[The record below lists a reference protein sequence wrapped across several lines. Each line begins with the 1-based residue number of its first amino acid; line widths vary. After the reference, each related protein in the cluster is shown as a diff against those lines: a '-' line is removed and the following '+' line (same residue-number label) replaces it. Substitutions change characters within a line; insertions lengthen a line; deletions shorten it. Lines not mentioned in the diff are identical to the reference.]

1 MKKSKPAAAGKK
13 NSTSKT
19 NSTNNN
25 SNSNNSNST
34 TNTPP
39 QSTTPVSNSTPSSPI
54 IAGTSSPPTSISSST
69 SSNSFLYWKEKESLS
84 SSSLTSSPV
93 LTSSPAVPSS
103 PKSSSSINLS
113 SPPLTGK
120 DSSSPSLTGEKS
132 LSSPVKRSLFS
143 LGRKSGSELIN
154 STTQENSNTTATTT
168 TPTPVSSNSILK
180 KTTSPVLVS
189 TRNQNTSVPTP
200 STSKSSGSVPIVSS
214 STTTSTTATGDNTT
228 SQTLPNRMKSD
239 RKSLKNP
246 LNIFSLD
253 FWSNKN
259 EDDESTTPLNQPSN
273 TVVSPPLTSQKPSTP
288 STPIPTSTN
297 VNNSNIASSP
307 TKKPMP
313 TSSSG
318 KSAPPTP
325 TKKPLPLSSSPTTST
340 TPTTTTPTPAT
351 PTKSAL
357 KSTTTLRKNSLNSNN
372 NNNSNTTTP
381 NTTTTT
387 TTTTKSSPKEIRL
400 SSESIGNVEPTPNT
414 LSSTPPQPTSSS
426 PPTSTTIGNSQVS
439 GSLSF
444 SSSSIE
450 KDLPYEISDELNVTK
465 LKSKM
470 KNKSDMERLMNLELY
485 TRVLAK
491 DVEDLTSKLVNEI
504 SLRKEV
510 ESHTKELETR
520 LKVSEARLVRYSV
533 QISPDTLDNNNSN
546 GTATPTSVPS
556 TNNENTKQVEEKEN
570 KEINQAIKERED
582 SRINTLVVRIETLER
597 KISTLEQSNM
607 RLTEEVHTLRYENSL
622 LVDPDAKKKALK
634 KFEKEKEKE
643 IQREK
648 EREKEIIRER
658 EKAEA
663 KEREREKQRLKE
675 YAKQQKVIEKYEKE
689 NPSINNN
696 NNTEITNNTN
706 VSDTDS
712 TGTNSEDLY
721 SSTGTSTADKKSNL
735 KKKDRGG
742 SVSEVDGSPSKK
754 NVAFHDNSG
763 IVSNKA
769 KSSSVLS
776 SVTLRRNTAR
786 RMSAHLGHTNTF
798 IDDDDDQ
805 DLDDK
810 SSQAST
816 ASPAE
821 RSNLVKGYFN
831 DLYDG
836 DYETLKNQKLTR
848 MRSKSLSKESEEDDL
863 ANGKFNLQQNNAN
876 HSPLQISISSGSLRS
891 EPPMPTVS
899 LSSSVD
905 HSSTLK
911 ENEKKRHLTIGRMF
925 SKKEA
930 VYRENALMLS
940 EKLGQR
946 ASKNELIFKNIIKGE
961 SIFGAILTEDT
972 SDRLTNYLNSSIEY
986 LLMNSDA
993 IEGVLLVDVDEAKF
1007 RQMIESI
1014 ENNII
1019 TDFTTCSAH
1028 MVGYAFIQ
1036 YFVRMPT
1043 PLLSRIS
1050 GPLILA
1056 AEISHQE
1063 YRISVIRSLVYSLP
1077 LQNRGILKIL
1087 LHFLKK
1093 YLESIDKINGNS
1105 GNRQPILDT
1114 ASDVST
1120 DRKGGEEDH
1129 PEEEEPTQ
1137 QQPQQ
1142 PTIYKKVFKVFAKA
1156 LLHTT
1161 VQNLEYASLAIEY
1174 LSRDIENFE
1183 SLHQDITYMI
1193 KDGESIVKA
1202 ASFDK
1207 MIEKLFDLSYGFKD
1221 PDYNYTL
1228 FYTYDYYTTSIQLLE
1243 KFINYYKI
1251 ASTLNAKLNHELSI
1265 TILSVAMF
1273 WMKIHHN
1280 HLSSDLM
1287 FLSKLKAFIDS
1298 TTIPP
1303 THQTIFTY
1311 FKSFFA
1317 TSVTP
1322 KKVLYER
1329 GNSFLGA
1336 GALPSTKKKLMM
1348 DKVIKDG
1355 KDIDIYQLGAAI
1367 IAAQMTIIDNEM
1379 LLAIPPSQFLHKCFT
1394 KYESSPQFHDMVDKF
1409 NEWAKWATSEI
1420 LIKEKL
1426 PERVAALSFFIDLA
1440 KNCVELGNY
1449 HGASAL
1455 FFGLNNSAISRLKL
1469 TWEKLSTK
1477 VQQDY
1482 ERIEQLFD
1490 MSMNYKNYRE
1500 EIKTTKAKIIPYLG
1514 LFPKDLIAIEEGNE
1528 NFTSTSLINIEKFR
1542 LLYGMIKKIQSYQQP
1557 LFNLKVSDP
1566 IKLYLL
1572 KISTTFLEE
1581 KEYHPQSLKIE
1592 PRNSVSQ

>member
-13 NSTSKT
+13 NSTSNSKT
-19 NSTNNN
+19 NSSSNSSS
-25 SNSNNSNST
+25 SNSNPST
-34 TNTPP
+34 PSSNTPP
-39 QSTTPVSNSTPSSPI
+39 NSTTPVSTSTPSSPSI
-54 IAGTSSPPTSISSST
+54 IGASPTPISSST

-93 LTSSPAVPSS
+93 LTSSSPVPSS
-103 PKSSSSINLS
+103 PKSASVPNIT
-113 SPPLTGK
+113 PLTSK
-120 DSSSPSLTGEKS
+120 DSSSSLNSDKS
-132 LSSPVKRSLFS
+132 SGSPVKRSLFS
-143 LGRKSGSELIN
+143 LGRKGGSDLIN
-154 STTQENSNTTATTT
+154 STTSESFNNNSNTTTTT
-168 TPTPVSSNSILK
+168 TTNTPVTSNSILK
-180 KTTSPVLVS
+180 KTTTPTLVGKS
-189 TRNQNTSVPTP
+189 GSIPTA
-200 STSKSSGSVPIVSS
+200 TSKSSGSVPIVS
-214 STTTSTTATGDNTT
+214 TTSAATSATTAASSANSSDTGAAT

-259 EDDESTTPLNQPSN
+259 EDDESTTPLNQPQTQSTKETKESN
-273 TVVSPPLTSQKPSTP
+273 TSIVPPQSSKS
-288 STPIPTSTN
+288 SSNPIPTPTTTTN

-307 TKKPMP
+307 TKKP
-313 TSSSG
+313 S
-318 KSAPPTP
+318 
-325 TKKPLPLSSSPTTST
+325 PLSSSPTNKID
-340 TPTTTTPTPAT
+340 PLAPAT

-357 KSTTTLRKNSLNSNN
+357 KQSSGSTLRKNSLNNN
-372 NNNSNTTTP
+372 NNN
-381 NTTTTT
+381 TTTTSNTIT
-387 TTTTKSSPKEIRL
+387 TTNTNTKQSSPKDIRH
-400 SSESIGNVEPTPNT
+400 SSESIGNVESTPNS
-414 LSSTPPQPTSSS
+414 LSSTPPQQQQQTLSSSTSSTSS
-426 PPTSTTIGNSQVS
+426 P
-439 GSLSF
+439 
-444 SSSSIE
+444 IE
-450 KDLPYEISDELNVTK
+450 KDLPYDISDELNNITK

-491 DVEDLTSKLVNEI
+491 DIEDLTSKLVNEV

-520 LKVSEARLVRYSV
+520 LKVSEARLVRYSI
-533 QISPDTLDNNNSN
+533 QISPDTLDNNNNNINNNNCNTTTNTTNASI
-546 GTATPTSVPS
+546 ATK
-556 TNNENTKQVEEKEN
+556 EVEEKEN
-570 KEINQAIKERED
+570 KEINEAIKVTED
-582 SRINTLVVRIETLER
+582 SRINTLLVRIETLE
-597 KISTLEQSNM
+597 KKVCSLEQSNM
-607 RLTEEVHTLRYENSL
+607 RLQEEVHTLRYENSL
-622 LVDPDAKKKALK
+622 MDSDTKKKALK

-648 EREKEIIRER
+648 EREKEIMRER

-663 KEREREKQRLKE
+663 KEREREKQRQKE
-675 YAKQQKVIEKYEKE
+675 LIKQQKEREKFERD

-696 NNTEITNNTN
+696 NNNEITNNTN

-721 SSTGTSTADKKSNL
+721 SSITSSSAANTEKKSNL

-742 SVSEVDGSPSKK
+742 SVSEVEGSPSKK
-754 NVAFHDNSG
+754 NVAFNDNSG

-786 RMSAHLGHTNTF
+786 RMSAHIGHSNTF
-798 IDDDDDQ
+798 IDDDDD
-805 DLDDK
+805 DMDDK
-810 SSQAST
+810 ASVTSATSSST
-816 ASPAE
+816 TPAE

-848 MRSKSLSKESEEDDL
+848 MRSKSLSKESEEEEAAANL
-863 ANGKFNLQQNNAN
+863 ANGKFNLQSNNPN
-876 HSPLQISISSGSLRS
+876 HSPLQMSVSSGSLRS
-891 EPPMPTVS
+891 EPPIQTTSIS

-905 HSSTLK
+905 QSSTLK

-930 VYRENALMLS
+930 VYRENALLLS

-946 ASKNELIFKNIIKGE
+946 ASKNELIFKNIIKAE
-961 SIFGAILTEDT
+961 SIFGAALTENT

-986 LLMNSDA
+986 LLSNDDS
-993 IEGVLLVDVDEAKF
+993 IEGFLIHDVDEAKL
-1007 RQMIESI
+1007 RQLIDSI

-1019 TDFTTCSAH
+1019 TDFTTCSSH

-1036 YFVRMPT
+1036 YFFRLPT
-1043 PLLSRIS
+1043 QLLGKIS

-1056 AEISHQE
+1056 AEISHQD
-1063 YRISVIRSLVYSLP
+1063 YRTSVIRSLIYSLP

-1093 YLESIDKINGNS
+1093 YLDI
-1105 GNRQPILDT
+1105 QL
-1114 ASDVST
+1114 SDST
-1120 DRKGGEEDH
+1120 N
-1129 PEEEEPTQ
+1129 TQ
-1137 QQPQQ
+1137 QQDELPM
-1142 PTIYKKVFKVFAKA
+1142 YKKVTREFAKS
-1156 LLHTT
+1156 LLQTT
-1161 VQNLEYASLAIEY
+1161 VQNLEYAALAIEY
-1174 LSRDIENFE
+1174 LAMDIENFE
-1183 SLHQDITYMI
+1183 TLAQDITYMI

-1207 MIEKLFDLSYGFKD
+1207 MIEKLFDLSYSFKD

-1228 FYTYDYYTTSIQLLE
+1228 FHTYDYYTTSIQLLE
-1243 KFINYYKI
+1243 KFTNYYKI

-1317 TSVTP
+1317 TSATP

-1336 GALPSTKKKLMM
+1336 GVLPTKKKLMM
-1348 DKVIKDG
+1348 DKIKDG
-1355 KDIDIYQLGAAI
+1355 KDIDIYQLGAPI

-1379 LLAIPPSQFLHKCFT
+1379 LLAIPPSQFLHKAFT
-1394 KYESSPQFHDMVDKF
+1394 KYETSPQFHDMVDKF

-1420 LIKEKL
+1420 LLKEKV
-1426 PERVAALSFFIDLA
+1426 PERVSALSFFIDLA
-1440 KNCVELGNY
+1440 KNCVEVGNY
-1449 HGASAL
+1449 HGASAI

-1528 NFTSTSLINIEKFR
+1528 NFTGSGLINIEKFR
-1542 LLYGMIKKIQSYQQP
+1542 LLYGMIKRIQSYQQP
-1557 LFNLKVSDP
+1557 LFNLKVSEP

-1572 KISTTFLEE
+1572 KISTTFLDE

-1592 PRNSVSQ
+1592 PRNSISQ